1 MRNPPLSIHA
11 WLRYAAIH
19 RLLPEK
25 ASGTVLEIGV
35 GGGSVGVLLARRF
48 DYVGVELDDTAI
60 SLARQRFARH
70 DLDAARLLH
79 GGLERVEGQRFDLVC
94 AFEVL
99 EHLEDDRSAVEEWGS
114 LVQPGGTLLFS
125 VPAGPERFGAADAKA
140 GHFRRYRRDDIRRLV
155 GDGEFTDVR
164 MLNYGYPAGY
174 ALEGA
179 RNLLARRELRK
190 ERTQVE
196 RTLASGR
203 WLQPSDWAAPI
214 TRAAATPLQVLQRP
228 FMTVERGTGIVV
240 AAMRTREPPMT

>member
-19 RLLPEK
+19 RLLPEQ
-25 ASGTVLEIGV
+25 ASGTALEIGV
-35 GGGSVGVLLARRF
+35 GGGAVGVLLARQF

-60 SLARQRFARH
+60 SLARRRFERH
-70 DLDAARLLH
+70 GLDVTRLLN
-79 GGLERVEGQRFDLVC
+79 GGLESVEGRTFDLVC

-99 EHLEDDRSAVEEWGS
+99 EHLQDDRGALEEWRS
-114 LVQPGGTLLFS
+114 LTRPGGTLLFS
-125 VPAGPERFGAADAKA
+125 VPAGPERFGAADRKA
-140 GHFRRYRRDDIRRLV
+140 GHFRRYRREDIRRLLAN
-155 GDGEFTDVR
+155 GDFARIR

-174 ALEGA
+174 ALEAA

-203 WLQPSDWAAPI
+203 WLQPADWAAPI
-214 TRAAATPLQVLQRP
+214 TRAAAIPLQVSQRP
-228 FMTVERGTGIVV
+228 FMELDRGTGVVV
-240 AAMRTREPPMT
+240 AATRE